1 MISLG
6 LCVSSKPCLKI
17 GSVQF
22 YAHYQSPLLL
32 ALARLQPTP
41 RTSALM
47 STPLPRPA
55 SQARLEAAPHS
66 ATSALRVH
74 LSNANHTNW
83 PARLA
88 ILRLALSSEYEHTN
102 TNLLLHSPE
111 ASNMQTSATK
121 AGSSEWI
128 S

>member
-47 STPLPRPA
+47 STLLPPA
-55 SQARLEAAPHS
+55 CQPGEAAS
-66 ATSALRVH
+66 SSALRVH

>member
-47 STPLPRPA
+47 STLLPPA
-55 SQARLEAAPHS
+55 CQPGEARS
-66 ATSALRVH
+66 SSALRVH